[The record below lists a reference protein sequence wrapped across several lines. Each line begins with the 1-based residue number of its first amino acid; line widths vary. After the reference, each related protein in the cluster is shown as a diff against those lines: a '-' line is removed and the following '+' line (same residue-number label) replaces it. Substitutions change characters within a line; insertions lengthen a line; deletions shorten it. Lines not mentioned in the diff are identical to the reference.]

1 MTLADLKNRI
11 RQSRWLRSVAI
22 RLWRFSREFPRRIP
36 LQRVPMLQRWSG
48 RPLGCHLTVGD
59 YLARHPGRGWE
70 KLISPGGSYERVR
83 PIAIGPSLPACFDP
97 PQTVTWED
105 ERVIY
110 LEGCRY
116 WGEYGGSI
124 IAHDEHL
131 IGELSRDVWGLK
143 LHAIFNRLKLP
154 AIEPLAGLTA
164 VISTPEANANY
175 SHWMMDLLPRLDLL
189 ARAGYGPEKVD
200 RYLVNLGNAPYERE
214 TLTLAGIPEEKI
226 LPVSAASHFRCER
239 IITTS
244 LRADHWQRTLPAR
257 VPGYLRDLTGVTVGD
272 AGRRRLYLTRRTAS
286 FRRVLNE
293 EALLPVL
300 ESHGF
305 EIFDPGTLT
314 VVEQAKIFT
323 SAEAIISPHSSVMT
337 NLIFCTPGT
346 AVLEIF
352 PADYFDVSFW
362 TAASSAVCTY
372 HAVVAGRPPG
382 AAPESQIEA
391 RRQDIVLDATQLA
404 QVTDFIQTLSRSS
417 GTPAGTS
424 ASLP

>member
-1 MTLADLKNRI
+1 
-11 RQSRWLRSVAI
+11 V
-22 RLWRFSREFPRRIP
+22 
-36 LQRVPMLQRWSG
+36 
-48 RPLGCHLTVGD
+48 
-59 YLARHPGRGWE
+59 
-70 KLISPGGSYERVR
+70 ISHGGSYERIR
-83 PIAIGPSLPACFDP
+83 PIAVGPSLPACFDP

-154 AIEPLAGLTA
+154 AIEPLTGLTA

-214 TLTLAGIPEEKI
+214 TLTLAGIPKEKI
-226 LPVSAASHFRCER
+226 FPVSAASHFRCER

-244 LRADHWQRTLPAR
+244 LRANHWQNTLPAW
-257 VPGYLRDLTGVTVGD
+257 VSAYLGDLVVEKPAAGYRS
-272 AGRRRLYLTRRTAS
+272 RRLYLTRNRGTV
-286 FRRVLNE
+286 RRVLNE
-293 EALLPVL
+293 ESLLPL
-300 ESHGF
+300 LQEFGF
-305 EIFDPGTLT
+305 EVVDPGALS
-314 VVEQAKIFT
+314 VREQAALFAG
-323 SAEAIISPHSSVMT
+323 AEAVVAPHGSALT
-337 NLIFCTPGT
+337 NLVFCQPGT

-352 PADYFDVSFW
+352 PADYFDVAFW
-362 TAASSAVCTY
+362 TTATVAGCRY
-372 HAVVAGRPPG
+372 HAILGQRPGSHIP
-382 AAPESQIEA
+382 QTYIEGQ
-391 RRQDIVLDATQLA
+391 RQDIIAPPGWADC
-404 QVTDFIQTLSRSS
+404 LSAFVGNPS
-417 GTPAGTS
+417 PACKAEPQYGRD
-424 ASLP
+424 P

>member
-1 MTLADLKNRI
+1 
-11 RQSRWLRSVAI
+11 
-22 RLWRFSREFPRRIP
+22 
-36 LQRVPMLQRWSG
+36 
-48 RPLGCHLTVGD
+48 
-59 YLARHPGRGWE
+59 
-70 KLISPGGSYERVR
+70 
-83 PIAIGPSLPACFDP
+83 
-97 PQTVTWED
+97 
-105 ERVIY
+105 
-110 LEGCRY
+110 
-116 WGEYGGSI
+116 
-124 IAHDEHL
+124 
-131 IGELSRDVWGLK
+131 
-143 LHAIFNRLKLP
+143 
-154 AIEPLAGLTA
+154 
-164 VISTPEANANY
+164 
-175 SHWMMDLLPRLDLL
+175 MDLLPRLDLL

-200 RYLVNLGNAPYERE
+200 RYLVNLGNAPYEHE

-244 LRADHWQRTLPAR
+244 LRDNHWQHTLPAW
-257 VPGYLRDLTGVTVGD
+257 VPGYLRNLTGVTVG
-272 AGRRRLYLTRRTAS
+272 GTGRRRRLYLTRRTAS

-337 NLIFCTPGT
+337 NLVFCTPGT

-362 TAASSAVCTY
+362 TAASIAGCTY

>member
-70 KLISPGGSYERVR
+70 KLISHGGSYERVR

-97 PQTVTWED
+97 PQIVTWED

-124 IAHDEHL
+124 IGHDEHL

-214 TLTLAGIPEEKI
+214 TLTLAGIPKEKI
-226 LPVSAASHFRCER
+226 FPVSAASHFRCER

-244 LRADHWQRTLPAR
+244 LRADHWQHTLPAR
-257 VPGYLRDLTGVTVGD
+257 VPGYLRDLAGVTVG
-272 AGRRRLYLTRRTAS
+272 GTSRRRRLYLTRRSAS

-300 ESHGF
+300 ARHGF
-305 EIFDPGTLT
+305 EIFDPGTLS
-314 VVEQAKIFT
+314 VVEQAKIFA
-323 SAEAIISPHSSVMT
+323 SAEAIISPHSSAMT

-362 TAASSAVCTY
+362 TAATTSGCRY
-372 HAVVAGRPPG
+372 HAAVGERVGPRPATG
-382 AAPESQIEA
+382 IEG
-391 RRQDIVLDATQLA
+391 RRQDLTIPVATFRNLLD
-404 QVTDFIQTLSRSS
+404 TLFEPGIAS
-417 GTPAGTS
+417 AGK
-424 ASLP
+424 

>member
-70 KLISPGGSYERVR
+70 KLISHGGSYERVR
-83 PIAIGPSLPACFDP
+83 PIAAGPSLPACFDP

-239 IITTS
+239 IVTAS
-244 LRADHWQRTLPAR
+244 LRQHVWERSLPKW
-257 VPGYLRDLTGVTVGD
+257 VPGYLSGLVNPAPGNG
-272 AGRRRLYLTRRTAS
+272 GRRIYVSRRNCR
-286 FRRVLNE
+286 FRRLKNEDEVLVFLESVGFECVDPGN
-293 EALLPVL
+293 LPV
-300 ESHGF
+300 SKQA
-305 EIFDPGTLT
+305 EIFRDASIIVAPHGAALTNLAFCMPDTAFIEILPGTNSPKFYWTLCSC
-314 VVEQAKIFT
+314 VRGRYLPILGSET
-323 SAEAIISPHSSVMT
+323 STTDNLCRSDFSVP
-337 NLIFCTPGT
+337 LPS
-346 AVLEIF
+346 LK
-352 PADYFDVSFW
+352 
-362 TAASSAVCTY
+362 SAV
-372 HAVVAGRPPG
+372 AVAI
-382 AAPESQIEA
+382 QA
-391 RRQDIVLDATQLA
+391 R
-404 QVTDFIQTLSRSS
+404 TD
-417 GTPAGTS
+417 
-424 ASLP
+424 